1 MNDTNTITFP
11 VARYIC
17 GLMEYKTDP
26 NHNGVGLQSQ
36 DLAMRNYCE
45 HLYPVLR
52 SDRLK
57 AEYGKWLMG
66 KANEDPRVVAAEER
80 AESLVMKHMARG
92 HGSAQSD
99 DELNKQRAAEVRAGN
114 AVDAL
119 RDVVRE
125 ELRNKPDSDFKAF
138 VGYVECAETSP
149 ISPLYVKNYQGVER
163 EFGARVTAVIRF
175 DDLEDVLNQAIPGKT
190 ARAKVVKECQD
201 TDPYGVWKDPDAIA
215 REPVSIL

>member
-57 AEYGKWLMG
+57 AEYGKWLMD
-66 KANEDPRVVAAEER
+66 KANEDPRVVAAEEH
-80 AESLVMKHMARG
+80 AESLVMKHMTRG
-92 HGSAQSD
+92 QFASAAD
-99 DELNKQRAAEVRAGN
+99 VRAGN
-114 AVDAL
+114 AVDAV

-125 ELRNKPDSDFKAF
+125 ELRYMPATDFKAF